1 MLLIKID
8 MKEQATIAPSDSFK
22 MLRAMV
28 GIGALCGLLIVFTYE
43 GTLPRIERL
52 RAEALQ
58 EAIFRVIPGITEMRS
73 FSYQNNAFIPAS
85 ESDENVIYA
94 GYDEQG
100 IFKGVAIVASG
111 QGYADIIRIIYGYNP
126 ENQEVIGFYVLESKE
141 TPGLGDK
148 IDKDPTFLE
157 NFTALDVSLN
167 VGGDAIKNKVKTVK
181 RGTKTNA
188 WEVDGITGA
197 TISSRAIGDIIA
209 TSTEQWIPIIYE
221 NRTVFKN
228 IENE

>member
-1 MLLIKID
+1 
-8 MKEQATIAPSDSFK
+8 MKEQATIASSDSFK

-28 GIGALCGLLIVFTYE
+28 GIGALCGLIIVFIYE
-43 GTLPRIERL
+43 ATLPRIERL

-58 EAIFRVIPGITEMRS
+58 EAIFKVIPGITEMRS
-73 FSYQNNAFIPAS
+73 FSYQNNAFILAD

-94 GYDEQG
+94 GYDEKG
-100 IFKGVAIVASG
+100 EFKGVAIVAAG
-111 QGYADIIRIIYGYNP
+111 QGYADVIRFIYGYNP
-126 ENQEVIGFYVLESKE
+126 ENQEVIGFYVLENKE

-148 IDKDPTFLE
+148 IDKDPVFLD

-167 VGGDAIKNKVKTVK
+167 EGGDAIKNKVTTVK
-181 RGTKTNA
+181 KGTKTNA

-209 TSTEQWIPIIYE
+209 TSTEHWIPIIYK